1 MAEPKKN
8 NEAPVTTPAEPEYS
22 IWELAA
28 AAPSIAKGANADTMT
43 AALRQAGITKA
54 SKSKAE
60 ELVTKFI
67 KREVK

>member
-8 NEAPVTTPAEPEYS
+8 NETPVKPPAEPEYS
-22 IWELAA
+22 IRELAA

-54 SKSKAE
+54 SKSKAA